1 MNVYILWQKA
11 DLLDEQDTLI
21 AIYTK
26 EGLEKAL
33 YGVYLDQA
41 KKIIEE
47 IIQQNKDCI
56 VSNNNERTSCIEDSE
71 NLLHQLKKIS
81 DKYSGE
87 YKRIDKK
94 RKELLKLI
102 DTYNKLIS
110 KNQTQIFDLQ
120 KLTDEEKIKW
130 YLDYMNYKIE
140 EEEVIE

>member
-1 MNVYILWQKA
+1 MTVYIMWNCQEEEFEGK
-11 DLLDEQDTLI
+11 TLI

-26 EGLEKAL
+26 EGLDKAF

-41 KKIIEE
+41 KKIIKE

-56 VSNNNERTSCIEDSE
+56 ISNNNERVSCIEDSE

-102 DTYNKLIS
+102 DTYNKLIY

>member
-102 DTYNKLIS
+102 DTYNKLIY

-130 YLDYMNYKIE
+130 YLDYMDYKIE